1 METLATRSGK
11 LVALDLEA
19 ELLTVD
25 DPVRG
30 TRVVIDLATDR
41 IVVSTAGDLELN
53 AGGRL
58 RLTAGES
65 IDLESKG
72 TLNLVGQG
80 DAALRGKVV
89 RIN

>member
-11 LVALDLEA
+11 LVTLDPEG
-19 ELLTVD
+19 ERLTVD
-25 DPVRG
+25 DPARG
-30 TRVVIDLATDR
+30 TRVTIDLATDR
-41 IVVSTAGDLELN
+41 VVVTTAGDLELN

-65 IDLESKG
+65 IDLESRG
-72 TLNLVGQG
+72 TLNLVGEA
-80 DAALRGKVV
+80 DAVLRGRMV